1 MWGFGIL
8 EAGSVVPDFS
18 LSLVHNGYQT
28 HKLRPTGKLRHQNV
42 ASRTEDF
49 PSQPSLRIPVL
60 RMGSGERGNSRA
72 NRSPVHWDGRRR
84 SLLQADSRRSI
95 LRGKCSSRVQSLQD
109 CLCCLR
115 GCGVCAHAGAALP
128 SRHCDISGQ
137 APGDKEAEHTHLI
150 EVSQAC
156 AGLKQLRTTLCFPP

>member
-8 EAGSVVPDFS
+8 GAGSVVPDFS

-28 HKLRPTGKLRHQNV
+28 HKLRPTGIRMWPAGQK
-42 ASRTEDF
+42 T
-49 PSQPSLRIPVL
+49 PPQPSLRIPVL
-60 RMGSGERGNSRA
+60 RMGPGERGNSRA
-72 NRSPVHWDGRRR
+72 NRSPVHWDGRRK

-115 GCGVCAHAGAALP
+115 GVGSAPVPGQHCPPGTATFQVRLP
-128 SRHCDISGQ
+128 GTERQ
-137 APGDKEAEHTHLI
+137 VTHI
-150 EVSQAC
+150 
-156 AGLKQLRTTLCFPP
+156 

>member
-1 MWGFGIL
+1 MLKNLYQIRETMWGFGIL
-8 EAGSVVPDFS
+8 GAGSVVPDFS

-60 RMGSGERGNSRA
+60 RMGPGERGNSRA

-115 GCGVCAHAGAALP
+115 GVGSAPMPGQHCPPGTATFQVRLP
-128 SRHCDISGQ
+128 GTERQG
-137 APGDKEAEHTHLI
+137 THI
-150 EVSQAC
+150 
-156 AGLKQLRTTLCFPP
+156 